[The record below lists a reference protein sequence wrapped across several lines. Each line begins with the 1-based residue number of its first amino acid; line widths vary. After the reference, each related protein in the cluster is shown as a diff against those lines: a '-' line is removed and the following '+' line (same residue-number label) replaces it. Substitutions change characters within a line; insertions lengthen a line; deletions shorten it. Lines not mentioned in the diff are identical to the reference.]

1 MSKRCMGCMSLYD
14 ERYRACPYCGYDETL
29 DAADALYL
37 TPGVILNGRYTV
49 GRVLGSGGFGIT
61 YLAWDHVLEQKVAIK
76 EYLPGEFAA
85 RVQGSSDVS
94 VFSGDRAEQ
103 FQDGLSKFLDE
114 AKRLAKFQNEPG
126 IVRVFDGFMQNKTA
140 YLVMEFLDGETL
152 AACLRRET
160 VIPEDEAVRLIRPV
174 MKSLQVVHAAGILHR
189 DIAPDNIF
197 LTKHGEVKLIDFGAS
212 RYATTSYSRSLTVII
227 KPGYSP
233 EEQYRSRGDQGP
245 YTDVFS
251 LAATLYKMMTGKT
264 PPDALERR
272 SNIERYGR
280 DNLVP
285 PRKLDR
291 SISVNRE
298 NALLNAMNIRI
309 EDRTPD
315 VRHFMEELDSDTPV
329 RRIRSTVARRSN
341 PWPLWL
347 KMAVSFLSVF
357 LISAGIL
364 FLGGGR
370 LRSVLPKRLTT
381 PRGVVIVPELEGM
394 SREEAMQA
402 LESAKLKAQ
411 AGGSVESA
419 YLEAGT
425 VVLQDPPGG
434 TYVEKNSTVLLTVSV
449 DAAPKGK
456 QNGMVAVPDL
466 IGESED
472 DAFNSLYEI
481 GLAVSHIE
489 YSPDASVKSGIVIS
503 QSKAPGTSL
512 PEGTQITLI
521 VSSGPAG

>member
-1 MSKRCMGCMSLYD
+1 MGCMTLYD
-14 ERYRACPYCGYDETL
+14 ERFRVCPYCGYDETL

-37 TPGVILNGRYTV
+37 VPGVVLNGRYTV

-61 YLAWDHVLEQKVAIK
+61 YLAWDHLLEQKVAIK
-76 EYLPGEFAA
+76 EYLPSEFAT

-114 AKRLAKFQNEPG
+114 AKRLVKFQSEPG

-152 AACLRRET
+152 AARLRRET

-197 LTKHGEVKLIDFGAS
+197 LTRSGQVKLIDFGAS

-264 PPDALERR
+264 PPDAMERR

-309 EDRTPD
+309 EDRTAD
-315 VRHFMEELDSDTPV
+315 VQKFMDELDADPPAK
-329 RRIRSTVARRSN
+329 RIRSTVVRRQSN
-341 PWPLWL
+341 TWPLWL
-347 KMAVSFLSVF
+347 KMAVSFVSVF
-357 LISAGIL
+357 LITAAVL
-364 FLGGGR
+364 FSSGGR
-370 LRSVLPKRLTT
+370 LRSWLPKRLTA

-394 SREEAMQA
+394 REEDAIRA
-402 LESAKLKAQ
+402 LQSAKLTPRAE
-411 AGGSVESA
+411 ASVESS
-419 YLEAGT
+419 YLESGT

-434 TYVEKNSTVLLTVSV
+434 TYVEKDSPVFLTVST
-449 DAAPKGK
+449 DAAPNER

-466 IGESED
+466 VQFSED
-472 DAFNSLYEI
+472 EAFNTLLNL
-481 GLAVSHIE
+481 GLAEPHIIRR
-489 YSPDASVKSGIVIS
+489 PDRAAASGTVIQ
-503 QSKAPGTSL
+503 QSKAPGTKL
-512 PEGTQITLI
+512 PVGTQITLI
-521 VSSGPAG
+521 ISSGAAE